1 MQMRRTLGV
10 LAAAAPTRKR
20 EVRSLIMTFGWLE
33 FLELLHGG
41 FDEAE
46 DFFPAFPGFVGGRED
61 GRFTVAEF
69 GEGFLKELD
78 VFFNDTGF
86 DFVGLG
92 EDESEGDLVFNEP
105 ADKLQ
110 VDFLRSVAGV
120 DEDESATEVFAFEQ
134 VFGNKFVELI
144 PQLLGHFGIA
154 VAGKIDELPGLV
166 DFKEVDLAGTA
177 GRFGNPS
184 ETGFVGE
191 HVNQRGLSDIGA
203 TNESEL
209 RERRAR
215 GGFEANRG
223 FRKTC

>member
-1 MQMRRTLGV
+1 MQMSRTLGV
-10 LAAAAPTRKR
+10 SAVATPMRKR
-20 EVRSLIMTFGWLE
+20 EVRNLIMIFDWLE
-33 FLELLHGG
+33 FLGLLHGG

-46 DFFPAFPGFVGGRED
+46 DFFSALAGFVGGRKD

-86 DFVGLG
+86 DLVGLG
-92 EDESEGDLVFNEP
+92 EDEGEGDLVLNEP
-105 ADKLQ
+105 ADELE

-120 DEDESATEVFAFEQ
+120 DEDESATEVFAFEK
-134 VFGNKFVELI
+134 VFGNEFVELI
-144 PQLLGHFGIA
+144 PQLLGHLGVA
-154 VAGKIDELPGLV
+154 VAGKIDESPGLV
-166 DFKEVDLAGTA
+166 DFKEVDLAGAA
-177 GRFGNPS
+177 GRFGNPG

-191 HVNQRGLSDIGA
+191 HVNQRGFSDIGA

-215 GGFEANRG
+215 GGFEANR
-223 FRKTC
+223 

>member
-1 MQMRRTLGV
+1 M
-10 LAAAAPTRKR
+10 
-20 EVRSLIMTFGWLE
+20 
-33 FLELLHGG
+33 LHGG

-46 DFFPAFPGFVGGRED
+46 DFFSALAGFVGGRED

-69 GEGFLKELD
+69 GEGFLEELD

-86 DFVGLG
+86 DLVGLG
-92 EDESEGDLVFNEP
+92 EDEGEGDLVLDEP
-105 ADKLQ
+105 ADELQ

-120 DEDESATEVFAFEQ
+120 DEDESATEVFAFEE
-134 VFGNKFVELI
+134 VFGNEFVELI
-144 PQLLGHFGIA
+144 PQLLGHLGVA
-154 VAGKIDELPGLV
+154 VAGEIDEPPGLV
-166 DFKEVDLAGTA
+166 DFEEVDLAGAA
-177 GRFGNPS
+177 GRFGNPG

-223 FRKTC
+223 F

>member
-1 MQMRRTLGV
+1 M
-10 LAAAAPTRKR
+10 
-20 EVRSLIMTFGWLE
+20 FDWLE
-33 FLELLHGG
+33 FLGLLHGG

-46 DFFPAFPGFVGGRED
+46 DFFSAFAGFVGGRED

-69 GEGFLKELD
+69 GEGLFKELD
-78 VFFNDTGF
+78 VLLHDAGLDLVGF
-86 DFVGLG
+86 G
-92 EDESEGDLVFNEP
+92 ENESERNLAFNEP
-105 ADKLQ
+105 ADELQ

-134 VFGNKFVELI
+134 VLGNEFVELI
-144 PQLLGHFGIA
+144 PQLLGHSGVA
-154 VAGKIDELPGLV
+154 VAGKINEPPGLV
-166 DFKEVDLAGTA
+166 DFKEVDLAGAA
-177 GRFGNPS
+177 GRFGNPG

-191 HVNQRGLSDIGA
+191 HVNQRGFPDIGA

-223 FRKTC
+223 F